1 MANPAAL
8 LKDALSQLL
17 DIIERLLRACLLR
30 VPCERKNPHE
40 DQKSQPDAFHG
51 GCSLLGKLYHEL
63 RWMAKRV

>member
-1 MANPAAL
+1 V
-8 LKDALSQLL
+8 LKDAVPQLL

-30 VPCERKNPHE
+30 VPRERKNSDE
-40 DQKSQPDAFHG
+40 DQKSPSDAFHG